1 MLISINASVQPVL
14 LLPPRMTDGSQTLQ
28 RAALALGWR
37 VERLENWR
45 PPLWLRD
52 EPLVFYGEPLFA
64 DVVAGP
70 LGLALLEPTPD
81 WLTTLPSQYLRREV
95 RAATLAEGKR
105 CETPTFIKPALD
117 KCFPAGVYA
126 SGAALPATIGMLPE
140 TTPVLLAEPVQWEI
154 EFRCFVL
161 ERALA
166 TMSPYLRAGA
176 LVEAEDGSWPASP
189 DETVEAA
196 HYIQAVL
203 ADRAVPLPPAV
214 VVDIGRIAGRGWA
227 IIEANAAWGS
237 GLYGCDPER
246 VLAVLRRATRKESA
260 LAFEDRP
267 WVRPLPEVSSEP

>member
-1 MLISINASVQPVL
+1 MALPISESALPVL

-37 VERLENWR
+37 VERLENCR
-45 PPLWLRD
+45 PPRWLRD
-52 EPLVFYGEPLFA
+52 EQLVFYGEPLFA
-64 DVVAGP
+64 DVVAGA

-81 WLTTLPSQYLRREV
+81 WLPQLPSDYLRREV
-95 RAATLAEGKR
+95 RAGTLAEGR
-105 CETPTFIKPALD
+105 RVEAPSFIKPALD

-126 SGAALPATIGMLPE
+126 SGAALPATIEMLPE
-140 TTPVLLAEPVQWEI
+140 TTPILLAEPVQWEV

-166 TMSPYLRAGA
+166 AMSPYLRAGA

-189 DETVEAA
+189 EETAQAEA
-196 HYIQAVL
+196 YIRAVL
-203 ADRAVPLPPAV
+203 ADLNVPLPPAV

-246 VLAVLRRATRKESA
+246 VLAVLRRATLKA
-260 LAFEDRP
+260 DVVTPEDRV
-267 WVRPLPEVSSEP
+267 WVRPLPEVSG

>member
-1 MLISINASVQPVL
+1 MPLL
-14 LLPPRMTDGSQTLQ
+14 LLPPRVTDGSQALQ
-28 RAALALGWR
+28 RAALNLGWR

-52 EPLVFYGEPLFA
+52 EHLVFYGEPLFA

-81 WLTTLPSQYLRREV
+81 WLTQLPGGYLRREV
-95 RAATLAEGKR
+95 RAGTLAEGKR
-105 CETPTFIKPALD
+105 CTAPIFLKPALD

-126 SGAALPATIGMLPE
+126 SGAALPANIELLPE
-140 TTPVLLAEPVQWEI
+140 TTPVLLAEPAQWEL

-161 ERALA
+161 ERAVA
-166 TMSPYLRAGA
+166 AMSPYLRAGA

-189 DETVEAA
+189 EETAEAE
-196 HYIQAVL
+196 HYIQTVL
-203 ADRAVPLPPAV
+203 ADRAIRLPPAV

-237 GLYGCDPER
+237 GLYGCEPER
-246 VLAVLRRATRKESA
+246 VLPVLQRATLKENA
-260 LAFEDRP
+260 VPPEDRA
-267 WVRPLPEVSSEP
+267 WVRPIPEVTSRP